1 MDILTAVGLALP
13 AGLNAYIP
21 LLGLAL
27 AERFGVIALAEPWS
41 QLGEW
46 WAIALIGVLL
56 VVEVVADKV
65 PAVDHVNDVV
75 QTVVRPAA
83 GAIVAVAASGQA
95 GENYPLVMIGLGI
108 VLAGG
113 MHVVKAAARPVINV
127 VTGGTGAPVASA
139 TEDAAAVT
147 STAIAIFAPVMVVA
161 VAAAGAG
168 FAWWVVRGRRAGE
181 SPPSAER
188 RGLSEG
194 RVRVEGRKVRVL

>member
-1 MDILTAVGLALP
+1 MDILTAIGLALP

-27 AERFGVIALAEPWS
+27 AQRFGVIALAEPWS
-41 QLGEW
+41 QMGEW

-56 VVEVVADKV
+56 LVEVLADKI
-65 PAVDHVNDVV
+65 PAVDHVNDAI
-75 QTVVRPAA
+75 QTVIRPAA

-95 GENYPLVMIGLGI
+95 GENYPIVMIGLGI

-113 MHVVKAAARPVINV
+113 VHLVKAAARPVINT

-147 STAIAIFAPVMVVA
+147 STAIALFIPVLVIA
-161 VAAAGAG
+161 VIGATIG
-168 FAWWVVRGRRAGE
+168 LAWWVVRRRRMRA
-181 SPPSAER
+181 
-188 RGLSEG
+188 
-194 RVRVEGRKVRVL
+194 VT